1 MEDIVTTLLTVGF
14 LVFCLDQKIITSLQR
29 QGKYDPDTHQTML
42 SRMFIWPFAF
52 VLKPLLPAKLQP
64 ASEQSAYLPEGD
76 PSLFSYDTTV
86 CMDSSGK
93 KTRLSYFFDDN
104 QHAWYKVED
113 INEQGVATSQPKYEP
128 AAVSFETK
136 KLQFV

>member
-1 MEDIVTTLLTVGF
+1 MEDFITTLMAVAF
-14 LVFCLDQKIITSLQR
+14 LVFCLDQKIIASLQR
-29 QGKYDPDTHQTML
+29 QKRYDPDTHKTLL
-42 SRMFIWPFAF
+42 SRIFIGPFAF
-52 VLKPLLPAKLQP
+52 LLKRILPARFQST
-64 ASEQSAYLPEGD
+64 SEQSVFMPEGD

-86 CMDSSGK
+86 CMDSRGK

-104 QHAWYKVED
+104 QHAWYKIED
-113 INEQGVATSQPKYEP
+113 INEKGVATSQPKYEP